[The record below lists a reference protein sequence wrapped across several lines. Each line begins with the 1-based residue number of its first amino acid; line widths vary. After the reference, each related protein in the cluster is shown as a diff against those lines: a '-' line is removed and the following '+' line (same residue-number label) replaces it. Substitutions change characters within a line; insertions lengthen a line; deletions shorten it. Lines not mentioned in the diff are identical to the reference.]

1 MALFNDAERDLIE
14 AAQMIL
20 RDGLRRLAD
29 RPALFRSTRG
39 ETEKECREARET
51 VAQSLIAQYGGLR
64 YETAVAVLIDA
75 QGRLIGVEEFP
86 RGDHTSVQVSP
97 RLIAGMVCK
106 HDAAAVLLAHNHP
119 SGDCTPSREDKRM
132 TEAMTDWLEVMDV
145 KVIDHLVLTVSDWS
159 SIKGEW

>member
-1 MALFNDAERDLIE
+1 
-14 AAQMIL
+14 
-20 RDGLRRLAD
+20 
-29 RPALFRSTRG
+29 
-39 ETEKECREARET
+39 
-51 VAQSLIAQYGGLR
+51 
-64 YETAVAVLIDA
+64 
-75 QGRLIGVEEFP
+75 
-86 RGDHTSVQVSP
+86 
-97 RLIAGMVCK
+97 MVCK